1 MPDTKL
7 YDEVQAG
14 EFKEASELERIREF
28 RTLLSSMNNEIVV
41 DSRSVANMIP
51 FVAEMPRDKD
61 KIVQKLDDMIDRFS
75 QGDEESLRARRSRI
89 YSV

>member
-1 MPDTKL
+1 
-7 YDEVQAG
+7 
-14 EFKEASELERIREF
+14 
-28 RTLLSSMNNEIVV
+28 MNNEIVV